1 MLNARARGGRSAV
14 FVMELC
20 SAESL
25 AGLPNNR
32 QTYPEKEST
41 QMNPAPRGHQWM
53 GHSSTS
59 HGKAHWGRKESRN
72 SEKRRRWRKSNSMAH
87 TSFPHYRREGNA
99 WKWIIM
105 TQMWFIFIIT
115 WQGNN
120 RICRKCHGATEKGKT
135 NPVWR
140 QWKEPIKPFPVCFPS
155 NAACSA
161 HQVQKMKAHPWRA

>member
-1 MLNARARGGRSAV
+1 MLNARARGGRSAT
-14 FVMELC
+14 FGRELC

-87 TSFPHYRREGNA
+87 LLSPLQARGKCLEVDHNDPNVIYFYNHVTGKQQNLQEMSQGNREG
-99 WKWIIM
+99 KDKSCLKTM
-105 TQMWFIFIIT
+105 E
-115 WQGNN
+115 
-120 RICRKCHGATEKGKT
+120 GAYKA
-135 NPVWR
+135 
-140 QWKEPIKPFPVCFPS
+140 ISFCFPS

-161 HQVQKMKAHPWRA
+161 HQVQKVKAHP